1 VPIDA
6 HLVPILR
13 AATARIVPADDL
25 PGAAELHA
33 AEFILGFPEY
43 ADAYNAG
50 LAKLPADFD
59 LSTPDAQDSALS
71 QLSSIDPQFFD
82 LLRRQTIEAVL
93 AQPSALWDAMGFVVT
108 A

>member
-1 VPIDA
+1 MPIDA

-13 AATARIVPADDL
+13 AATARIVPTDDL
-25 PGAAELHA
+25 PGAAELQA
-33 AEFILGFPEY
+33 TEFILGFPEY

-71 QLSSIDPQFFD
+71 QLSSDDPNFFD